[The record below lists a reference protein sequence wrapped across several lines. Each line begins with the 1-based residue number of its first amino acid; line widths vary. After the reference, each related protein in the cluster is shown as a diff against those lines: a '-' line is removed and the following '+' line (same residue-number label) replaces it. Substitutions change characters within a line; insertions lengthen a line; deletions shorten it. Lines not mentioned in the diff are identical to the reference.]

1 MNLRFGGTLNIVS
14 RCRCDLHLQYSQR
27 GLPRTEVDT
36 RDLALRVLIGCVIG
50 QHVVDLIG
58 EEAYIPISI
67 AQIPVPV
74 PTSSTFLGF
83 SMGAK

>member
-1 MNLRFGGTLNIVS
+1 M
-14 RCRCDLHLQYSQR
+14 
-27 GLPRTEVDT
+27 PRTEVDT